1 MDEVPTN
8 RRFSSLNSL
17 EDNPLIESAIYFL
30 ASTADA
36 EGGHARFMRQI
47 QILK

>member
-8 RRFSSLNSL
+8 RRLSSLNSL

-36 EGGHARFMRQI
+36 EGAGTPASCGKYKF
-47 QILK
+47 

>member
-8 RRFSSLNSL
+8 RRLSSLNSL
-17 EDNPLIESAIYFL
+17 EDNPFIESAIYFL
-30 ASTADA
+30 ASAADA
-36 EGGHARFMRQI
+36 EARARRFMRQI